1 MSVEYFYQNKRVS
14 KLLDDLTNGKF
25 HKELQKQFPRSLQYV
40 HLDFSIGDRD
50 DDSFI
55 QIAIDRN
62 EIKTIHISDEENH
75 NK

>member
-1 MSVEYFYQNKRVS
+1 MSVKYFYQNSRVS

-25 HKELQKQFPRSLQYV
+25 HKELQKQVPRSLQFV
-40 HLDFSIGDRD
+40 HLDFPIGDKD